1 MPRACADRERDVIMQ
16 KRTNPLA
23 LKNDAIP
30 EEVMTEP
37 SIEAKAPVRA
47 ETVAPRREAP
57 IHNGITTSQVKKASE
72 FTGAGSVAASA
83 PQAPAPTPSYA
94 KSANERP
101 VHSTAK
107 PSLYVEDD
115 DLMDDEHIDL
125 YGDEPVTRIPAVD
138 QRRVQQAERA
148 PANDVIEDEV
158 PFPTLHDFELATHFS
173 LRGRNSRKLVM
184 GKVSRDVCRLAQLLH
199 PDQSMSTIIENAL
212 LTRIFLENPEA
223 FDAMAEVIEEKGG
236 RIKC

>member
-1 MPRACADRERDVIMQ
+1 MQ

-30 EEVMTEP
+30 EEVAKEP
-37 SIEAKAPVRA
+37 SIEVSAPPAAKATATRQA
-47 ETVAPRREAP
+47 AP

-72 FTGAGSVAASA
+72 FTGTGSVAPAA
-83 PQAPAPTPSYA
+83 PKATPSYA
-94 KSANERP
+94 KPAEESVAYP
-101 VHSTAK
+101 SPAS
-107 PSLYVEDD
+107 SLYAEADDGIED
-115 DLMDDEHIDL
+115 EQIDL
-125 YGDEPVTRIPAVD
+125 YGDEPT
-138 QRRVQQAERA
+138 VQAPVADKPRTYRGAEA
-148 PANDVIEDEV
+148 TDDLIEDEV

-199 PDQSMSTIIENAL
+199 PSESLSTIIENAL

-223 FDAMAEVIEEKGG
+223 FDAMAQVIEEKGG

>member
-1 MPRACADRERDVIMQ
+1 MQ

-30 EEVMTEP
+30 EEVAKEP
-37 SIEAKAPVRA
+37 SIEVSAPLAAKA
-47 ETVAPRREAP
+47 TAPRQAAP

-72 FTGAGSVAASA
+72 FTGTGSVAPAA
-83 PQAPAPTPSYA
+83 PKAPKATPSYA
-94 KSANERP
+94 KPAEESVAYP
-101 VHSTAK
+101 SPAS
-107 PSLYVEDD
+107 SLYAEAEDGI
-115 DLMDDEHIDL
+115 DDEQIDL
-125 YGDEPVTRIPAVD
+125 YGDEPIREAPVADKPHAF
-138 QRRVQQAERA
+138 RRAEA
-148 PANDVIEDEV
+148 TDDLIEDEV

-199 PDQSMSTIIENAL
+199 PSESLSTIIENAL

-223 FDAMAEVIEEKGG
+223 FDAMAQVIEEKGG